1 MNLWKLIGV
10 NNMDFK
16 IRNTNDLKRLM
27 DYIEKQAQDSL
38 RLVALE
44 VEKMMKDYVID
55 NLYLKY
61 RPTQYLRSEEYVNS
75 LTVTKVYKNS
85 NGELET
91 EIYFDPSKIHS
102 RELKNEIWNQ
112 HMSMDG
118 DDTWESRPIREWI
131 PIWMEKGVSDS
142 KWDREG
148 IHVVDNILK
157 KLDND
162 KQFKKM
168 MENELKKKGFK
179 IE

>member
-1 MNLWKLIGV
+1 MNLWKLIEI

-44 VEKMMKDYVID
+44 VEKMMKQYVID
-55 NLYLKY
+55 NLYNNYTPKDY
-61 RPTQYLRSEEYVNS
+61 ARSYNYINS
-75 LTVTKVYKNS
+75 LTIKKVYKNS
-85 NGELET
+85 KGELET
-91 EIYFDPSKIHS
+91 EIFFDPNKIYS
-102 RELKNEIWNQ
+102 REVHDRYWNQ
-112 HMSMDG
+112 HMSLNGSTTWDG
-118 DDTWESRPIREWI
+118 VPINELL
-131 PIWMEKGVSDS
+131 PVWMEKGVSSS
-142 KWDREG
+142 KWSHKG

-168 MENELKKKGFK
+168 MEDELRKKGFK